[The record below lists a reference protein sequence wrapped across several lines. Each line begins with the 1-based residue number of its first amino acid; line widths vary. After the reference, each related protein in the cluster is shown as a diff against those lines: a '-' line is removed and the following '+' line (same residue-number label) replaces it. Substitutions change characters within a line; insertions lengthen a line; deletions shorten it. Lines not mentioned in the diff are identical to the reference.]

1 MVLSWILSVF
11 TLGIYGIY
19 IIYTN
24 YKRSKRVQWRYGICY
39 IRKKKEL
46 NTEIKKSIDEN
57 KKMSIKN
64 YSIYKTNIRYI
75 I

>member
-24 YKRSKRVQWRYGICY
+24 YKDQKEFNDAMEYVIFE
-39 IRKKKEL
+39 RKK
-46 NTEIKKSIDEN
+46 N
-57 KKMSIKN
+57 
-64 YSIYKTNIRYI
+64 
-75 I
+75 